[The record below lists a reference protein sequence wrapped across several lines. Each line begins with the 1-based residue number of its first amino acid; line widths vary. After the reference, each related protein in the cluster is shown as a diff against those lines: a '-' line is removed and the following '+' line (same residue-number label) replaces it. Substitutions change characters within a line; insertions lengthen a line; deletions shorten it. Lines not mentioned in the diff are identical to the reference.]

1 VKVEQQIGE
10 PDGPNEVVLNVTE
23 SEAESVSEAEAA
35 LAPGRHRLND
45 ELPVPEKL
53 LKKSNFF
60 L

>member
-10 PDGPNEVVLNVTE
+10 PDGADEVVLNVTE

-45 ELPVPEKL
+45 ELPVPK
-53 LKKSNFF
+53 
-60 L
+60 